1 MRWLLLTALLL
12 CSCSTPITS
21 TRLTAEAEATAK
33 AQLRSSQGQGVGT
46 SSMPIFVICVQQ
58 IARDGQDSNCL
69 RPGNKA
75 VDELHHAI
83 DHGMAN

>member
-1 MRWLLLTALLL
+1 MRWILLTALLL
-12 CSCSTPITS
+12 CSCSTPISSMKATS
-21 TRLTAEAEATAK
+21 DSESVAAAQSK
-33 AQLRSSQGQGVGT
+33 ASQGQGVGT